1 MGLIQTFLNAFNK
14 GREDAEKKA
23 RAEALEHARSDGG
36 TLGSTP
42 QGDAGSFDPIER
54 PAPEPESGDRVDPDN
69 LSVTSGDP
77 EEGGEKLPPNSTDPP
92 PPTEIR

>member
-23 RAEALEHARSDGG
+23 RADALEHARSDGG

-42 QGDAGSFDPIER
+42 QGMPGRSTRLSGQHRNPKAATVSMPITC
-54 PAPEPESGDRVDPDN
+54 P
-69 LSVTSGDP
+69 
-77 EEGGEKLPPNSTDPP
+77 
-92 PPTEIR
+92 